1 MAHHAAIMAP
11 GMPINIATGSATIRL
26 DSTAAVTRHSG
37 AIEAAQSTPRNRLGT
52 WIGQAAV
59 DLDVVWA
66 KLAAMAE
73 GARLEIFAAAA
84 RRSTKPH
91 YLLTTR
97 PGVMDRALVGILREH
112 RVAAVGGFREG
123 LMAIDRLARKPV
135 WLGEHSRPT
144 CRSSRRGKAA
154 VERFETVLA
163 AGQSRWKIPVTGGAG
178 YWR

>member
-1 MAHHAAIMAP
+1 VTDFHRRTNRRWLFDASPAHDVIAFVRDNFDDRPFDAP
-11 GMPINIATGSATIRL
+11 E
-26 DSTAAVTRHSG
+26 TARSY
-37 AIEAAQSTPRNRLGT
+37 I
-52 WIGQAAV
+52 
-59 DLDVVWA
+59 D
-66 KLAAMAE
+66 
-73 GARLEIFAAAA
+73 IFAAAA

-97 PGVMDRALVGILREH
+97 PGVMGRALVGILREH

-144 CRSSRRGKAA
+144 CRSSRREKVA
-154 VERFETVLA
+154 VEWFETVLA